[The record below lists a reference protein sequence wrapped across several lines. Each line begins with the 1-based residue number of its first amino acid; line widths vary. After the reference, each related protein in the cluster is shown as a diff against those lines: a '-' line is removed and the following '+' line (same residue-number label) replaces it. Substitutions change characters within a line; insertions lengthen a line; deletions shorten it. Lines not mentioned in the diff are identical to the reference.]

1 MPKKIDFSLTK
12 EQLQEVKH
20 AMKKHDDLRVRNRA
34 QMLHMLHMGQTP
46 QDVATL
52 CSITAATVYQWHTR
66 WRTEGIDGLADRKRS
81 GRSKVGG
88 EAYVQALE
96 KTIETEPAALGYE
109 FSVWTV
115 DRLIDHLAKET
126 GVRVCEKTLR
136 NRLRDN
142 GYVYRRPKHDLG
154 NLQDKAAKEQADAL
168 LKELKKEPRQGK
180 SSYSLLTKQP

>member
-1 MPKKIDFSLTK
+1 MPKKINFNLTK

-34 QMLHMLHMGQTP
+34 QMIHMLHVGQTP
-46 QDVATL
+46 QEVATL
-52 CSITAATVYQWHTR
+52 CSITAATVYQWHAR
-66 WRTEGIDGLADRKRS
+66 WRKEGIEGLADRERS

-88 EAYVQALE
+88 ETYVQALE
-96 KTIETEPAALGYE
+96 NTIETEPAALGYD

-115 DRLIDHLAKET
+115 GRLIEHLAKET
-126 GVRVCEKTLR
+126 GIRVCEKTLR

-154 NLQDKAAKEQADAL
+154 NLQDKEAKEQADAL
-168 LKELKKEPRQGK
+168 LTELKKEPRQK
-180 SSYSLLTKQP
+180 RSSYSLLMRQR